1 VSAEFKSQT
10 SIEDHS
16 IAHIVCLLTKSH
28 SQQNSDLN
36 ETQSNKPREL
46 NRRRSLRVPIDRTSA
61 LRYISRVMRTQYLA
75 SWLGDFDDRCNSRTS
90 LDKDR

>member
-1 VSAEFKSQT
+1 MNAEFKIQT

-16 IAHIVCLLTKSH
+16 IAHIMCLLTKSL

-46 NRRRSLRVPIDRTSA
+46 NRRRSLRVSIDKTLT
-61 LRYISRVMRTQYLA
+61 LRLYKSCDENAV
-75 SWLGDFDDRCNSRTS
+75 SCS
-90 LDKDR
+90 LTR